1 MNLTVLLWSSEQNL
15 HVSISAPASLPDAPK
30 WIRMN
35 LPWETGKLREISNKI
50 WHTQTV
56 LQNVLI
62 ADIFTYLM
70 KKIRVKILTNREELS
85 FRTVLALPKA
95 SSTGLVWTTW
105 SSKLP
110 CKVHAMCENTV
121 RGRRVS
127 GLKSHY
133 LWQLLGKRHP
143 SYFRMTKYTSIACVG
158 Y

>member
-1 MNLTVLLWSSEQNL
+1 
-15 HVSISAPASLPDAPK
+15 
-30 WIRMN
+30 MN

-95 SSTGLVWTTW
+95 SSTGLVWTT
-105 SSKLP
+105 
-110 CKVHAMCENTV
+110 
-121 RGRRVS
+121 
-127 GLKSHY
+127 
-133 LWQLLGKRHP
+133 
-143 SYFRMTKYTSIACVG
+143 
-158 Y
+158 